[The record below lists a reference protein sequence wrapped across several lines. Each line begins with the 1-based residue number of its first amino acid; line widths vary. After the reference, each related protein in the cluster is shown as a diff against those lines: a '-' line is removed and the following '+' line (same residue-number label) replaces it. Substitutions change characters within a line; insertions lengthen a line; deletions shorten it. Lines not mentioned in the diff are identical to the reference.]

1 MRKIKKI
8 FYQIY
13 LNLCLLKYLLRNM
26 IVSVALIPTRKYI
39 REEIAYHEEN
49 LTEAQKKEIE
59 ERDNQIE
66 KAMVLVK
73 KGEINIE
80 ELRKMIKDKTL
91 YFSNVS
97 NMNVYEKVFRALQNK
112 NLLTEADVREFNEPN
127 NSVKEIREKIE
138 HLDNIIKQQ
147 YHKSIFTSVKSLDI
161 KNLKEVIN

>member
-13 LNLCLLKYLLRNM
+13 LSLYLLIYSLINM
-26 IVSVALIPTRKYI
+26 IASATVRPTKYI
-39 REEIAYHEEN
+39 REEIKYHKEN
-49 LTEAQKKEIE
+49 LTEAQKKEFE

-73 KGEINIE
+73 KGEMEIE

-97 NMNVYEKVFRALQNK
+97 NMNVYEKLFKTLQNK
-112 NLLTEADVREFNEPN
+112 NLLTEADVKEFNEPN

-138 HLDNIIKQQ
+138 HLDSIIKQQ

>member
-1 MRKIKKI
+1 MRKIKEI

-26 IVSVALIPTRKYI
+26 IASVALIPTRKYI

-73 KGEINIE
+73 KGEMNIE

-97 NMNVYEKVFRALQNK
+97 NMNVYEKLFKTLQNK

-138 HLDNIIKQQ
+138 HLDSIIKRQ
-147 YHKSIFTSVKSLDI
+147 YHKSIFTSVRSLNI
-161 KNLKEVIN
+161 KNLKEVI